1 MLKQVHVGRSVLGAL
16 GLAVG
21 VTSAAP
27 GYAEQVTLTSLDGS
41 TTLQGEFLS
50 YDGSI
55 YTIRTLLGELEVSA
69 FQVTCSGAVCP
80 EINQGTDEFTIAGSA
95 PLVGGVFDD
104 LIIAYS
110 AELGGK
116 AEFSTPADG
125 GITLAVQDE
134 AGRDAALV
142 NLMPVGSA
150 AGIAE
155 VAGGDA
161 ALAISTRPVSDA
173 EAQTASSAGRG
184 DLRSETQQTIFALDG
199 LVAVTSQ
206 ANPVRAISES
216 DLARILA
223 GQVTNWS
230 QVGGP
235 SANINLYLRAPDS
248 GTAVVVEELLMKPA
262 GLSVKADAFMARSD
276 AELANAV
283 SADPLGIGITSLAGV
298 GDAKILAIRGVCGIQ
313 VPATPFTIKTEEYP
327 LSRRVFAYSSNQP
340 KSPQLA
346 RFMQFLETP
355 AAQNVI
361 SNAGFVDLGISSQT
375 NDQQGQ
381 RYLASMLTTDVEVTL
396 PQLRAMTSA
405 LTAAD
410 RTSIT
415 FRFALGSS
423 QLDARAQ
430 DDILR
435 LANLV
440 ATGDIVNKEL
450 LLIGYTD
457 SIGDGESNIR
467 LSQQRAEEVRQAL
480 ISAAPA
486 GSLDG
491 LPITA
496 LGFGEISPL
505 SCNETDNGRRI
516 NRRVE
521 VWFRDVVTESR

>member
-1 MLKQVHVGRSVLGAL
+1 MSNQPKGSRSAIYSLGVAL
-16 GLAVG
+16 CILSAVPA
-21 VTSAAP
+21 TAQ
-27 GYAEQVTLTSLDGS
+27 QVTLTSLDGGI
-41 TTLQGEFLS
+41 TLQGDLLS
-50 YDGSI
+50 YDGSA
-55 YTIRTLLGELEVSA
+55 YKIRTLLGELEVNA
-69 FQVTCSGAVCP
+69 FRVTCSGEICPAV
-80 EINQGTDEFTIAGSA
+80 EEGAEEFAIAGSSK
-95 PLVGGVFDD
+95 LVGGVFDD

-110 AELGGK
+110 ADLGGA
-116 AEFSTPADG
+116 AEFTARSGNSSIMTVKDEAAREAAL
-125 GITLAVQDE
+125 ITLS
-134 AGRDAALV
+134 
-142 NLMPVGSA
+142 PVGSTE
-150 AGIAE
+150 GIAE
-155 VAGGDA
+155 VVAGNA
-161 ALAISTRPVSDA
+161 ALAVSTRSVTEA
-173 EAQTASSAGRG
+173 EIGAFASAGKG
-184 DLRSETQQTIFALDG
+184 DPLSEGQQTIFALDG
-199 LVAVTSQ
+199 LVVVTSQ

-223 GQVTNWS
+223 GEVTNWN
-230 QVGGP
+230 QIGGP
-235 SANINLYLRAPDS
+235 SANINIYSRTAGS
-248 GTAVVVEELLMKPA
+248 GTAVVLDELVMTPA
-262 GLSVKADAFMARSD
+262 GLTVSNTATLTQSD
-276 AELANAV
+276 AELAAAV
-283 SADPLGIGITSLAGV
+283 TSDPLGIGVTSLADA

-327 LSRRVFAYSSNQP
+327 LSRRIFAYSSGEDRP
-340 KSPQLA
+340 AQLS

-355 AAQNVI
+355 QAQTVLTE
-361 SNAGFVDLGISSQT
+361 AGFVDLGISFQN
-375 NDQQGQ
+375 NDEQGL

-396 PQLRAMTSA
+396 EQLRAMTSA

-415 FRFALGSS
+415 FRFSLGSS

-430 DDILR
+430 DDIQR
-435 LANLV
+435 LANFI

-457 SIGDGESNIR
+457 SLGDGGSNIG
-467 LSQQRAEEVRQAL
+467 LSQRRADEVRQAL
-480 ISAAPA
+480 IDAAPT